1 VIDET
6 GFTNPNSLTLS
17 SSSPYSVD
25 PSTLTIG
32 TWNFII
38 KAYIVSQGAGAGDY
52 ISS

>member
-17 SSSPYSVD
+17 GSSPYFVN
-25 PSTLTIG
+25 PSTFTIG
-32 TWNFII
+32 TWNFKI
-38 KAYIVSQGAGAGDY
+38 KAYIGSQGAGDY